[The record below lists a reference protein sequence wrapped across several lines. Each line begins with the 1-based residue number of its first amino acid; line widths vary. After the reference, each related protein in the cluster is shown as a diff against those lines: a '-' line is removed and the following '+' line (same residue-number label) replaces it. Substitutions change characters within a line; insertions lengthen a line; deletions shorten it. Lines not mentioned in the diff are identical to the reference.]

1 MNKGISVNIIMLLVT
16 AAVAMGVTVLTFQH
30 TTNSL
35 SWTMMDN
42 PSSYNCTV
50 DTVNS
55 VTGILPMVFGIA
67 VVMIVVAIVMTW
79 LYMPK
84 EELEDN
90 KYLKWFIGSIYY
102 FAYGLLGM
110 VCFTPPFLLGYFMY
124 DYVFVQ
130 GNAGSLTFIGQT
142 LVFVIFAYFAIAA
155 FGYFFKH
162 LIYDR
167 FAKKYSELHPL
178 DDEKIDEKTL

>member
-1 MNKGISVNIIMLLVT
+1 MSKGISVNIIMLLVT

-50 DTVNS
+50 DTISS
-55 VTGILPMVFGIA
+55 VTGILPMVFGVA
-67 VVMIVVAIVMTW
+67 VVMIVLAVVMTW
-79 LYMPK
+79 LYLPMEQL
-84 EELEDN
+84 EEN
-90 KYLKWFIGSIYY
+90 KYAKWFIGSIYY
-102 FAYGLLGM
+102 FVYGLLGM

-124 DYVFVQ
+124 DFIFVQ
-130 GNAGSLTFIGQT
+130 GNTGSVTFIGQT
-142 LVFVIFAYFAIAA
+142 LVFVVGAYFAIAA

-162 LIYDR
+162 IIYDR
-167 FAKKYSELHPL
+167 FAKKYSELHPYEETEE
-178 DDEKIDEKTL
+178 EKPTN